1 MENHRFIL
9 DTSSTK
15 FYCPE
20 CGEKKFVQYI
30 DLDTADYLP
39 EQYGRCDR
47 EINCGYSLNPYSD
60 GYAQIIEDFGEPRQK
75 KVNKK
80 PQPIAETEIKVS
92 HSKGIS
98 FDFTQKMFTEI
109 SAFDSSENGIIEHF
123 NLLELQT
130 RLNSFK
136 NRTGRKND
144 NPAILKGIY
153 KNGTAGEFC
162 EKTAPI
168 LFFDIDV
175 KENENAEL
183 LNPEKNNMVFQYLQ
197 TVGLLVWRSNSQK
210 GIAGALFV
218 PEIELLDY
226 SQKER
231 HLKVAKA
238 IYKHLGKLIETNT
251 GITVKL
257 DEAQGKFRQIRF
269 LSNNGQEWQINKQA
283 LTFHFDEV
291 IPGPAYF
298 DFDTYKKTV
307 VSWEFNDFIKNLVTA
322 WGEADGVI
330 EVIDLYGLGTVPN
343 GYRAGAVTFPFIDTK
358 GNVRAVQVKQFD
370 ENNHTTST
378 DYLHSIIE
386 KEYREINKPLPEWL
400 TAYNRNE
407 SKVSCLFGEHLLKK
421 YPRNTVALV
430 EAPKTAI
437 YGTLWLGLP
446 EQPKKLLWLAVGS
459 LSWLNAKRF
468 KVLDGRNV
476 IFFPDLSKDG
486 KAFDKWSEK
495 AEQLLNQYPNTN
507 IKVSDLLEKGATEED
522 RKQGK
527 DLADYLAE
535 IDPIL
540 F

>member
-1 MENHRFIL
+1 MENYRFKL
-9 DTSSTK
+9 DTSSAK

-39 EQYGRCDR
+39 DKYGRCDR
-47 EINCGYSLNPYSD
+47 EINCGYSFNPYSD
-60 GYAQIIEDFGEPRQK
+60 GYAQIIEDFGEPHK
-75 KVNKK
+75 KVGKQ
-80 PQPIAETEIKVS
+80 PQQIEINVS

-98 FDFTQKMFTEI
+98 FDFTQKMFTEVI
-109 SAFDSSENGIIEHF
+109 AFDSSENGIIKHF

-130 RLNSFK
+130 RLNTFENK
-136 NRTGRKND
+136 TGRKPD

-175 KENENAEL
+175 KETENPEL
-183 LNPEKNNMVFQYLQ
+183 LNPEKNNKVFQYLQ

-210 GIAGALFV
+210 GIAGALYV
-218 PEIELLDY
+218 PEMRLLDY
-226 SQKER
+226 SQKEK

-238 IYKHLGKLIETNT
+238 VYKQLAKLIEANI
-251 GITVKL
+251 GISVKL
-257 DEAQGKFRQIRF
+257 DEAQGKFRQIRY
-269 LSNNGQEWQINKQA
+269 LSNNGQEWHINERA

-291 IPGPAYF
+291 LPGPAYF
-298 DFDTYKKTV
+298 DLDTYEETV
-307 VSWEFNDFIKNLVTA
+307 INFRFNDFVKNLVTIWDA
-322 WGEADGVI
+322 PGDVA
-330 EVIDLYGLGTVPN
+330 EVCFLYELGSITN
-343 GYRAGAVTFPFIDTK
+343 GYRAGAVTFPFIDIK
-358 GNVRAVQVKQFD
+358 GNVRAIQVKQFD
-370 ENNHTTST
+370 KSNHATST

-386 KEYREINKPLPEWL
+386 KEYMERSEPLPEWL

-437 YGTLWLGLP
+437 YGTLWLGLS

-468 KVLDGRNV
+468 KVLQGRNV
-476 IFFPDLSKDG
+476 IIFPDLSKDG
-486 KAFDKWSEK
+486 KAFEKWNEK
-495 AEQLLNQYPNTN
+495 AEQLRNQYPNTN
-507 IKVSDLLEKGATEED
+507 IKVSNLLEQIATKKD
-522 RKQGK
+522 RAQGK
-527 DLADYLAE
+527 DLADYLE
-535 IDPIL
+535 KIDPL
-540 F
+540 FF